1 MLALSD
7 GMGSGLRAA
16 KESKTTINLL
26 ENFFEAGFNKEIALK
41 TINSILMLRSSDEMF
56 STIDLTIFDK
66 YSGEAEFIKIGA
78 VSTFIKTQGKVD
90 VIESSSLPI
99 GILEEINI
107 GVKKRKLQDGDIIV
121 MLTDGALD
129 SNYLVVDKEKW
140 FMDEL
145 MKASSRNPQRIAEIL
160 FEKVRKVSKNNLRDD
175 TTILVGKIWGNIN

>member
-90 VIESSSLPI
+90 VICLLYTSYCDHHFFRE
-99 GILEEINI
+99 
-107 GVKKRKLQDGDIIV
+107 
-121 MLTDGALD
+121 
-129 SNYLVVDKEKW
+129 
-140 FMDEL
+140 
-145 MKASSRNPQRIAEIL
+145 
-160 FEKVRKVSKNNLRDD
+160 
-175 TTILVGKIWGNIN
+175 